1 VILSQEYRGRVDG
14 SDYTPRQW
22 QRGLDLTLHQLHVA
36 KSKVVVLGNI
46 PLLPQSGP
54 ICLAANTTNVQHCS
68 GATQT
73 VLSKFNRAEQLAAG
87 AAGARY
93 LSVTPWFC
101 STDCSAVV
109 GRYNV
114 YLDQF
119 HVTGTYSL
127 VLQNVLAKGLGLSGT
142 GR

>member
-1 VILSQEYRGRVDG
+1 MAV
-14 SDYTPRQW
+14 
-22 QRGLDLTLHQLHVA
+22 RGLDLTLHQLHVA

-68 GATQT
+68 GATKS

-87 AAGARY
+87 AVGLATSASLPGFARRTARQW
-93 LSVTPWFC
+93 LG
-101 STDCSAVV
+101 DN
-109 GRYNV
+109 NV

-127 VLQNVLAKGLGLSGT
+127 VLENVLTNALGFSGT